1 MTRDDGVREGK
12 PEERGWLPY
21 REGCSCTVPKV
32 TQGYSRCVLP
42 ELKDITLTRGCGLR
56 NCLKIKCI
64 PFLSV
69 SKLGQRLTDGDLAI
83 QGGRKDF
90 SRNPYPQN
98 NKMGT
103 FKD

>member
-1 MTRDDGVREGK
+1 MAGDDGGREGK
-12 PEERGWLPY
+12 PEERRWLPY
-21 REGCSCTVPKV
+21 SPK
-32 TQGYSRCVLP
+32 GYSRTRCVLP
-42 ELKDITLTRGCGLR
+42 ELKDIILTGGCGLR

-69 SKLGQRLTDGDLAI
+69 SKLGQRLTDGDLAL